1 MSTYASIQ
9 QTPMYRLQ
17 AQMAETRLVKSFR
30 ADGLSQSALSPR
42 VAAGRVKRIRH
53 WQDGRFVTTPLYA

>member
-17 AQMAETRLVKSFR
+17 AQMAETQLVKSFR